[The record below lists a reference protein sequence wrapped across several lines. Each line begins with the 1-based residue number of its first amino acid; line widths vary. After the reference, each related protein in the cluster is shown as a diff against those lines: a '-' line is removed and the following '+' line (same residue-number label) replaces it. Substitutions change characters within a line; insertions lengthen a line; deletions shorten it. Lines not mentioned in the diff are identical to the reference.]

1 MGCPGD
7 LIDGIVVGYISLGKE
22 FPNRAPIHIYVVHTH
37 QEKKEAEAVVVVGW
51 ASELPADL
59 TISSLDGVR
68 AFTKFMILT
77 SWRRTRIRAS
87 SSLFLASCALFHT
100 DPAVL

>member
-1 MGCPGD
+1 MWYTYTRKKSSD
-7 LIDGIVVGYISLGKE
+7 
-22 FPNRAPIHIYVVHTH
+22 VHPATTP
-37 QEKKEAEAVVVVGW
+37 
-51 ASELPADL
+51 ELPADL
-59 TISSLDGVR
+59 TLSSLDGVR

-77 SWRRTRIRAS
+77 NWRRTRIRGS